1 MPPDPSQ
8 LTPHLL
14 VLELTAGTDGQVPEW
29 VPLLP
34 DGWVNSAK
42 GRFLADAEARRL
54 ILANWQR
61 RGLDLVF
68 DYEHQTITGQQAPA
82 SGWIKDLADRGTDGL
97 WARVE
102 WTDRAREYLANKE
115 YRYQSPV
122 ILVRKSDS
130 RVVYLHSAA
139 LTNVPAI
146 DGLEPLVANL
156 NLAQLNLK
164 EGTVVDEWLNRLLY
178 TLNLPA
184 DSTWEKVLEVIQN
197 LRQRAQDAETT
208 VSANKALASMLQLPE
223 TAGPEQI
230 RGKVLSLMNPAGMVS
245 VAEYNQVKTELE
257 TLRSEVTQ
265 QKATGLVEKALSDGK
280 IAPAQKEWATAYAL
294 SDPTGFA
301 SFVELAP
308 KVVPVDQ
315 DISGK
320 PPAKKPGSGSDLDD
334 VQLHVNSLLGVT
346 AEDMTKH
353 GGAN

>member
-1 MPPDPSQ
+1 MPPIPSQ

-14 VLELTAGTDGQVPEW
+14 VLELTAGADGQVPDW

-42 GRFLADAEARRL
+42 GRFLADSEARRL
-54 ILANWQR
+54 ILANWAR

-68 DYEHQTITGQQAPA
+68 DYEHQTISGKEAPA
-82 SGWIKDLADRGTDGL
+82 SGWMKELADRGPEGL

-102 WTDRAREYLANKE
+102 WTDRAKEYLANKE

-146 DGLEPLVANL
+146 DGLEPLVASL

-197 LRQRAQDAETT
+197 LRQRSQEAETT

-230 RGKVLSLMNPAGMVS
+230 RGKVLSLMNPAGMVP
-245 VAEYNQVKTELE
+245 VDQYNQVKTELE
-257 TLRSEVTQ
+257 TLRTQ
-265 QKATGLVEKALSDGK
+265 VSQQAANALVEQALSDGK
-280 IAPAQKEWATAYAL
+280 IAPAQKEWATTYAL
-294 SDPTGFA
+294 SDPKGFA
-301 SFVELAP
+301 SFVDLAP
-308 KVVPVDQ
+308 KVVPIGQ
-315 DISGK
+315 DVSGN
-320 PPAKKPGSGSDLDD
+320 PPAKKPGSELDD

-346 AEDMTKH
+346 AEDLAKH
-353 GGAN
+353 SGGAN